1 MAAASVVP
9 RTAWW
14 KGHLRRGRREAMI
27 VVGEE
32 RGVGWRA
39 GSGVGGVE
47 MWGGVEGLG
56 VVWLGRMSVNAC
68 GETSWANALLYS
80 YAKMTKGLP
89 AE

>member
-1 MAAASVVP
+1 MEG
-9 RTAWW
+9 TF
-14 KGHLRRGRREAMI
+14 
-27 VVGEE
+27 EE
-32 RGVGWRA
+32 REEGGHDCCEEGVGSGVGSGEWGA

-68 GETSWANALLYS
+68 GGTSWANALLYS